1 MNDPELSAM
10 SKIVETLEALS
21 PADRRQVL
29 RWTMPTTDVE
39 VRTTL
44 TLTTL
49 LEPLNT
55 PQRER
60 VIRWTTA
67 RFALPKTVKTG
78 RPKNSV
84 RTAVAA

>member
-1 MNDPELSAM
+1 MNDPELNAM
-10 SKIVETLEALS
+10 GKIAETLEALS
-21 PADRRQVL
+21 AADRRQVL
-29 RWTMPTTDVE
+29 RWNLPTTDVE

-44 TLTTL
+44 AVTTI

-67 RFALPKTVKTG
+67 RFTQPRAVKPG
-78 RPKNSV
+78 RPRST
-84 RTAVAA
+84 RQAAAA